1 MKNLFKY
8 PILLFLVFISFNDQ
22 ENCNDFSLGIE
33 LIGSD
38 NTPFED
44 WYVNPKYVDE
54 NTIKQLKT
62 KDNQIT
68 PNLTAVTYTSNTNY

>member
-1 MKNLFKY
+1 M
-8 PILLFLVFISFNDQ
+8 ISNVSPD
-22 ENCNDFSLGIE
+22 
-33 LIGSD
+33 D

-68 PNLTAVTYTSNTNY
+68 NINNYIFKNHVEV

>member
-1 MKNLFKY
+1 MVSNVS
-8 PILLFLVFISFNDQ
+8 PN
-22 ENCNDFSLGIE
+22 
-33 LIGSD
+33 D

-44 WYVNPKYVDE
+44 WYVNTKYVDK

-68 PNLTAVTYTSNTNY
+68 NINNYICGNIKEKK